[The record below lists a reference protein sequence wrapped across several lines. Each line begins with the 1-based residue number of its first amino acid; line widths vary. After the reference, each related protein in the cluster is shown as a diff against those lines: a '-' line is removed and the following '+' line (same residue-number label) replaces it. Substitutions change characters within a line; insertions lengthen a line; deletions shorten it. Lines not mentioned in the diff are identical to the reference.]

1 MTLADIIKS
10 ISENGMGVV
19 LLGYF
24 LIKDWTQTKTI
35 VKTLTDVENVLS
47 ILKDKLKIG
56 SEDYE

>member
-24 LIKDWTQTKTI
+24 LVKDWSQTKTI

-47 ILKDKLKIG
+47 ILKDKMQLG
-56 SEDYE
+56 SDKNE